1 MMAVILC
8 AGFAIRM
15 FPLTKDFPKPLL
27 PVAGRP
33 VIDYLMDQ
41 ITGLPDLQTVH
52 IVTNARFIKHF
63 QEWQKTWEENNQ
75 GESVTIQLYNDGA
88 TSNENRL
95 GASSDLQFVFHR
107 ISKPSKVLVTA
118 GDNLFRFSLIPIWN
132 QFVKSKHHYIVA
144 LKEKDPLKL
153 KKTGMPELGAD
164 NRVLKFHEKS
174 ENPLS
179 NWFCPPLYF
188 LQPSAWPRLDSFIER
203 RRNKDAPGYF
213 IAYLCQKETIY
224 AYKPDGF
231 RIDIGD
237 IDSYKQ
243 AERLIKRSKH

>member
-8 AGFAIRM
+8 AGFATRM
-15 FPLTKDFPKPLL
+15 FPLTRDFPKPLL

-41 ITGLPDLQTVH
+41 FAGLTDLQTVH

-63 QEWQKTWEENNQ
+63 QEWQKTWEDNNR
-75 GESVTIQLYNDGA
+75 GESVNIHLYNDGA

-95 GASSDLQFVFHR
+95 GALSDLQFVFHR

-118 GDNLFRFSLIPIWN
+118 GDNIFRFSLIPIWK
-132 QFVKSKHHYIVA
+132 QFAKSKHHYIVA
-144 LKEKDPLKL
+144 LKEKDLQKL
-153 KKTGMPELGAD
+153 KKTGVPEIESD

-174 ENPLS
+174 EHPPS
-179 NWFCPPLYF
+179 NWFCPPIYF
-188 LQPSAWPRLDSFIER
+188 LQPSAWPRLDSFIEST
-203 RRNKDAPGYF
+203 RNKDAPGYF
-213 IAYLCQKETIY
+213 IASLCQKETIY

-237 IDSYKQ
+237 INSYQQ
-243 AERLIKRSKH
+243 AENLLIRP